1 MAGMKQNKR
10 VLKKYDD
17 RKQRWLRTCVGLAIL
32 FIVVLAAFH
41 FVAGISF
48 VKGESMEPTLQDGQ
62 LTAYVRIVPEYK
74 RGDIVSV
81 RMPSGEYYVKR
92 IIAVGGDIVDVRDGR
107 VYVNDKELDEPYVQG
122 RTAIP
127 EKGIRLPYT
136 VEPGK
141 VFVAGDNRENSVD
154 SRTFGAV
161 LKKEVQGKLLF
172 IQ

>member
-1 MAGMKQNKR
+1 MRQNKR

-32 FIVVLAAFH
+32 FVAMLAVFR

-48 VKGESMEPTLQDGQ
+48 VKGESMEPTLHDGE

-92 IIAVGGDIVDVRDGR
+92 VIAVGGDTVEVKDGQF
-107 VYVNDKELDEPYVQG
+107 YVNGEALDEPYVKGQ
-122 RTAIP
+122 TTLP
-127 EKGIRLPYT
+127 ENGITSPYT
-136 VEPGK
+136 VEAGK

>member
-1 MAGMKQNKR
+1 MAEMRQNKR

-32 FIVVLAAFH
+32 FIVMLVVFR
-41 FVAGISF
+41 FVAGISV
-48 VKGESMEPTLQDGQ
+48 VKGESMLPTLQDGQ
-62 LTAYVRIVPEYK
+62 LTAYVRIVPEYR

-92 IIAVGGDIVDVRDGR
+92 VIAVGGDTVEVRDGQF
-107 VYVNDKELDEPYVQG
+107 YVNGEALDEPYAMGQ
-122 RTAIP
+122 TTLP
-127 EKGIRLPYT
+127 DDGITSPYT

-141 VFVAGDNRENSVD
+141 IFVAGDNRENSVD

-161 LKKEVQGKLLF
+161 LRKEVQGKLVF
-172 IQ
+172 FF